1 MKSSMNSAAL
11 SAVGSRFL
19 IAGLISIVAV
29 GCSRARP
36 ENENG
41 AGDPRLAA
49 SDSQSLVTPPVL
61 GTVPAQAVSSG
72 GKNQATPQRPAAG
85 EIPANSHAITAIPAK
100 ARRDSAFT
108 GEVLSV
114 ASFLDRSLD
123 AGQRV
128 QVTGTCIDGFHA
140 RGSAGS
146 PPVSRSDWQL
156 SNGTQVVY
164 VVGRMPASCANGAV
178 TISATVGVDTVTI
191 IGTRRARRY
200 LVIPRK

>member
-1 MKSSMNSAAL
+1 MKSSMNSPAL

-19 IAGLISIVAV
+19 ISCLISIVAV

-41 AGDPRLAA
+41 ARDPQLSAL
-49 SDSQSLVTPPVL
+49 DSQSLVTPPVL
-61 GTVPAQAVSSG
+61 GTAPAQAVSSS
-72 GKNQATPQRPAAG
+72 GKNQAAPQRPAVG
-85 EIPANSHAITAIPAK
+85 EKPANSHAITAIPAK
-100 ARRDSAFT
+100 ARRDNASTSEA
-108 GEVLSV
+108 LSV

-123 AGQRV
+123 AGQPV

-140 RGSAGS
+140 RGSAGP

-164 VVGRMPASCANGAV
+164 VVGRMPASCASGAV
-178 TISATVGVDTVTI
+178 TISAVVGVDTVAI
-191 IGTRRARRY
+191 IGTRRVRRF
-200 LVIPRK
+200 LVIPRQ